1 MDSNNSTEINAQYS
15 QPSTSLSGIFEKI
28 PNELIDYGLKYNEF
42 MLLTYSFIALYK
54 NRNDELFINLNNLSQ
69 AITCNTDSRSNYKN
83 EIALSLGLMCGE
95 LCYEANE
102 LSKYYNSNNDNI
114 NSNNNNNKL
123 SALLYVEEAKDCFKF
138 SKSNRKRDKKVVFGD
153 ISDINNSNL
162 CSESRDENNKSNNND
177 KNKTLP
183 LFDYDSLLCITSLIN
198 SEDIK
203 NNFTPIENAE
213 LSYIIEVCYKSRVDK
228 NKVDKNNNNNSSKNS
243 KDNKNKKL
251 SSIKLNVFLLFNLYV
266 YLKMTIRRNDAF
278 HNSTQISLST
288 LSKKLNT
295 NIKTVTIYVNLL
307 EKMKL
312 IKIIRNAPE
321 YKNGEIKSTAN
332 YYELCNDWYNNKT

>member
-1 MDSNNSTEINAQYS
+1 
-15 QPSTSLSGIFEKI
+15 
-28 PNELIDYGLKYNEF
+28 

-83 EIALSLGLMCGE
+83 EIALSLGLLCGE

-138 SKSNRKRDKKVVFGD
+138 SKSNRKRDKKVVFSD

-162 CSESRDENNKSNNND
+162 CSESKDENNKSNNND

-198 SEDIK
+198 NEDIK

-213 LSYIIEVCYKSRVDK
+213 LSYIIDVCYKSRI
-228 NKVDKNNNNNSSKNS
+228 DKNNNKSSKNG
-243 KDNKNKKL
+243 KDNKDKKI
-251 SSIKLNVFLLFNLYV
+251 SNTKLNVFLLFNLYI

-278 HNSTQISLST
+278 HNSTQVSLST

-332 YYELCNDWYNNKT
+332 YYELCNDWYNNKN

>member
-1 MDSNNSTEINAQYS
+1 MDSNNSTETNAQYS
-15 QPSTSLSGIFEKI
+15 QPSTSLSGTFEKI

-42 MLLTYSFIALYK
+42 ILLAYSFIALYK
-54 NRNDELFINLNNLSQ
+54 NRSDELYISLNNLSQ

-83 EIALSLGLMCGE
+83 EIALSLGLLCGE

-102 LSKYYNSNNDNI
+102 LSKYYN
-114 NSNNNNNKL
+114 NSNNNNNGNNGTNKL

-138 SKSNRKRDKKVVFGD
+138 SKSNRKRDKKVVFSD

-177 KNKTLP
+177 KSKTLP

-198 SEDIK
+198 NEDIK

-213 LSYIIEVCYKSRVDK
+213 LSYIIDVCYKSRV
-228 NKVDKNNNNNSSKNS
+228 NKNNPGKNNENN
-243 KDNKNKKL
+243 KDKKL
-251 SSIKLNVFLLFNLYV
+251 SNIKLNVFLLFNLYV

-295 NIKTVTIYVNLL
+295 NIKTITIYVNLL

>member
-15 QPSTSLSGIFEKI
+15 QSFTSLSRTFEKI

-42 MLLTYSFIALYK
+42 ILLTYSFIALYK

-95 LCYEANE
+95 LCYETNE

-123 SALLYVEEAKDCFKF
+123 SALLYMEEAKDCFKF
-138 SKSNRKRDKKVVFGD
+138 SKSNRKRNKKVVFSD

-162 CSESRDENNKSNNND
+162 CAKNKEKSNNND

-198 SEDIK
+198 NEDIK

-213 LSYIIEVCYKSRVDK
+213 LSYIIEVCHKSRVD
-228 NKVDKNNNNNSSKNS
+228 NNNNKSSKNS
-243 KDNKNKKL
+243 KDNKDKKL
-251 SSIKLNVFLLFNLYV
+251 SNIKLNVFLLFNLYV

-278 HNSTQISLST
+278 HNNTQISLST
-288 LSKKLNT
+288 LSKKINT
-295 NIKTVTIYVNLL
+295 NIKTVTIYVNIL

-332 YYELCNDWYNNKT
+332 YYELCNDWYKN

>member
-15 QPSTSLSGIFEKI
+15 QPSTSLSGTFEKI

-54 NRNDELFINLNNLSQ
+54 NRNDELYISLNNLSQ

-83 EIALSLGLMCGE
+83 EIALSLGLLCGE
-95 LCYEANE
+95 LCYEPNE
-102 LSKYYNSNNDNI
+102 LSKYYND
-114 NSNNNNNKL
+114 SNNNNDGNNGTNKL

-198 SEDIK
+198 NEDIK

-213 LSYIIEVCYKSRVDK
+213 LSYIIEVCYKSRV
-228 NKVDKNNNNNSSKNS
+228 NKNNPSKNS
-243 KDNKNKKL
+243 ENNKDKKL
-251 SSIKLNVFLLFNLYV
+251 SNIKLNVFLLFNLYV

-332 YYELCNDWYNNKT
+332 YYELCNDWYNNKN

>member
-1 MDSNNSTEINAQYS
+1 MDSNNSTETNAQYS
-15 QPSTSLSGIFEKI
+15 QPCTSLSGTFEKI

-83 EIALSLGLMCGE
+83 EIALSLGLLCGE
-95 LCYEANE
+95 LCCEASE
-102 LSKYYNSNNDNI
+102 LSKYYNNNDG
-114 NSNNNNNKL
+114 NNGTNKL
-123 SALLYVEEAKDCFKF
+123 SALLYMEEAKDCFKF
-138 SKSNRKRDKKVVFGD
+138 SKSNRKRDKKVVFSD

-162 CSESRDENNKSNNND
+162 CAKNREKSNNND
-177 KNKTLP
+177 KSKTLP

-198 SEDIK
+198 NEDIK

-213 LSYIIEVCYKSRVDK
+213 LSYIIDVCYKSRV
-228 NKVDKNNNNNSSKNS
+228 NKNNPSKNS
-243 KDNKNKKL
+243 ENNKDKKL
-251 SSIKLNVFLLFNLYV
+251 SNIKLNVFLLFNLYV

-332 YYELCNDWYNNKT
+332 YYELCDDWYNNKN

>member
-1 MDSNNSTEINAQYS
+1 MDSNNSTETNAQYS
-15 QPSTSLSGIFEKI
+15 QPPTSLSGTFEKI

-54 NRNDELFINLNNLSQ
+54 NKNDELFINLNNLSQ

-114 NSNNNNNKL
+114 NSNNNNKL

-138 SKSNRKRDKKVVFGD
+138 SKSNRKRNKKVVFSD

-162 CSESRDENNKSNNND
+162 CSESREENNKSNNND
-177 KNKTLP
+177 KSKTLS

-198 SEDIK
+198 NEDIK

-213 LSYIIEVCYKSRVDK
+213 LSYIIEVCYKSRV
-228 NKVDKNNNNNSSKNS
+228 NENNPSKNS
-243 KDNKNKKL
+243 ENNKDKKL
-251 SSIKLNVFLLFNLYV
+251 SNIKLNVFLLFNLYV

-278 HNSTQISLST
+278 HNNTQISLST

-332 YYELCNDWYNNKT
+332 YYELCNDWYKN

>member
-1 MDSNNSTEINAQYS
+1 MDSNNDTEINTQYS
-15 QPSTSLSGIFEKI
+15 QPFTSLSGTFEKI

-123 SALLYVEEAKDCFKF
+123 SALLYMEEAKDCFKF
-138 SKSNRKRDKKVVFGD
+138 SKSNRKRNKKVVFSD

-162 CSESRDENNKSNNND
+162 CSESREENN

-198 SEDIK
+198 NEDIK
-203 NNFTPIENAE
+203 NNFTTIENAE
-213 LSYIIEVCYKSRVDK
+213 LSYIIDVCYKSRV
-228 NKVDKNNNNNSSKNS
+228 NKNNLSKNS
-243 KDNKNKKL
+243 ENNKDKKL
-251 SSIKLNVFLLFNLYV
+251 SDIKLNVFLLFNLYV

-278 HNSTQISLST
+278 HNNTQISLST

-312 IKIIRNAPE
+312 IKIIRNTPE

-332 YYELCNDWYNNKT
+332 YYELCSDWYKN

>member
-1 MDSNNSTEINAQYS
+1 
-15 QPSTSLSGIFEKI
+15 
-28 PNELIDYGLKYNEF
+28 

-123 SALLYVEEAKDCFKF
+123 SALLYMEEAKDCFKF
-138 SKSNRKRDKKVVFGD
+138 SKSNRKRNKKVVFSD

-162 CSESRDENNKSNNND
+162 CSESREENN

-198 SEDIK
+198 NEDIK
-203 NNFTPIENAE
+203 NNFTTIENAE
-213 LSYIIEVCYKSRVDK
+213 LSYIIDVCYKSRV
-228 NKVDKNNNNNSSKNS
+228 NKNNLSKNS
-243 KDNKNKKL
+243 ENNKDKKL
-251 SSIKLNVFLLFNLYV
+251 SDIKLNVFLLFNLYV

-278 HNSTQISLST
+278 HNNTQISLST

-312 IKIIRNAPE
+312 IKIIRNTPE

-332 YYELCNDWYNNKT
+332 YYELCSDWYKN

>member
-1 MDSNNSTEINAQYS
+1 MDLNNGTEINTQYS

-123 SALLYVEEAKDCFKF
+123 SALLYMEEAKDCFKF
-138 SKSNRKRDKKVVFGD
+138 SKSNRKRNKKVIFSD

-162 CSESRDENNKSNNND
+162 CSESREENNKSNNND
-177 KNKTLP
+177 KSKTLP

-198 SEDIK
+198 NEDIK

-213 LSYIIEVCYKSRVDK
+213 LNYIIEVCYKSRV
-228 NKVDKNNNNNSSKNS
+228 NKNNPSKN
-243 KDNKNKKL
+243 NKNNKDKKL
-251 SSIKLNVFLLFNLYV
+251 SNIKLNVFLLFNLYV
-266 YLKMTIRRNDAF
+266 FLKMTIRRNDAF
-278 HNSTQISLST
+278 HNNTQISLST

-332 YYELCNDWYNNKT
+332 YYELCSDWYNNKT